1 VRREAQAPQPDLL
14 GWSTCSTTLPS
25 KLLAPLSRRIGFR
38 HGSRSSLACLWLRRA
53 SNRLPALARNNNTG
67 KGRDLLGLYRA
78 RGSSPIGT
86 RKLDWHGHFV
96 GFAAEQI
103 CAPQDHNQSSRENA
117 RKGLKPLRA
126 SAGRHAR
133 VHPCTIRR
141 HARGRVAF
149 CPAEGAEM
157 RGPTLAGRSDH
168 FRATASRRTLSAEGL
183 YVLSPAASSSTHAS
197 STSPSPSSSASVSPY
212 PRPCRRRHADGLV
225 VAAHPCT

>member
-1 VRREAQAPQPDLL
+1 MFV
-14 GWSTCSTTLPS
+14 
-25 KLLAPLSRRIGFR
+25 
-38 HGSRSSLACLWLRRA
+38 LRRA

-67 KGRDLLGLYRA
+67 KGRDLLGIYRA
-78 RGSSPIGT
+78 RGNSPIGT

-157 RGPTLAGRSDH
+157 RGPTSAGRSDH

-183 YVLSPAASSSTHAS
+183 YVFSPAASSSTHAS
-197 STSPSPSSSASVSPY
+197 STSPSPS
-212 PRPCRRRHADGLV
+212 PRRQYRPILAHVTEDMRMVLWWQRTHAHEFLGADFDDLNAQV
-225 VAAHPCT
+225 VMEMSNGAPGRAKVPGIWK